1 MVYMGNATSGTSA
14 GTAFSMDLSTVGS
27 SFTMT
32 MGYAPNPAVTGI
44 RDQPPN
50 VSDVG
55 SLLMKMGVVQTS
67 TGSVTMGSAPSL
79 FISFHEITSVSTAL
93 PGTLGSTTGYYE
105 VRTTNATSA
114 GTSFTGTNTVTL
126 QAMNT
131 ADDYNYYVYE
141 TTYTNSGFQA
151 GEALF
156 DIVVEVQAYSIN
168 RTSFAVSPL
177 GSVATYTINDYD
189 TNLTASQL
197 TGLRPALG
205 YSFPNVGAV
214 SVTGSTYD
222 YFSTD
227 IGAIPEPTAA
237 AMVSLAAIYLLPRRR
252 KARASAP
259 VLTV

>member
-1 MVYMGNATSGTSA
+1 MVYMGNATSGDTP
-14 GTAFSMDLSTVGS
+14 GTPFSMDLTAVGS

-55 SLLMKMGVVQTS
+55 SLLMKMGIVQTT
-67 TGSVTMGSAPSL
+67 TGSATLGSNPSL
-79 FISFHEITSVSTAL
+79 FISFHEVTSVATSL
-93 PGTLGSTTGYYE
+93 PGTLGSTTGFYE
-105 VRTTNATSA
+105 VRTTNGTSA
-114 GTSFTGTNTVTL
+114 GLSVTGTNTVTL

-131 ADDYNYYVYE
+131 ADNYNYYVYE
-141 TTYTNSGFQA
+141 TTYTNVGYQG

-156 DIVVEVQAYSIN
+156 DIAIEVQTYSIN
-168 RTSFAVSPL
+168 RTTFAVSAL
-177 GSVATYTINDYD
+177 GGPTTYTIDDYD
-189 TNLTASQL
+189 SNLTVAQL
-197 TGLRPALG
+197 TNLRPALG

-227 IGAIPEPTAA
+227 IGVIPEPTTG
-237 AMVSLAAIYLLPRRR
+237 VLAALAAVYLLPRRR
-252 KARASAP
+252 RKVPAP
-259 VLTV
+259 V